1 MPVFNQSR
9 SRIIRLIFLIT
20 FIVIIGQLFYLQV
33 ISGKYQRLADENAI
47 LKKTVYPP
55 RGLVLDRKKR
65 AILNNTLTYD
75 LMVTP
80 SQVKGIDTFFFCR
93 LMDIDTTEF
102 RSRIVSAI
110 IKNKSFRPSVFEA
123 SLSPEKYARIQE
135 NLWRF
140 QNGFYVQERPI
151 RSYPYN
157 CGANI
162 FGYIGE
168 VDSAYIKNHS
178 EGGYQSGDYAGMTGI
193 ESIYERALMGKR
205 GIQVLLKD
213 NFNRIKGSYENGD
226 LDEEAIAGD
235 NLYSS
240 LDIELQQE
248 GEKLMTNKVGA
259 IVAIDPRTGGILAM
273 VSSPTYNPVYLTGGQ
288 RRKHFSEL
296 YEDPRLPLINRA
308 VSSYYP
314 PGSTFKTLQALV
326 ALHEGVITAQTS
338 FTCTGAFY
346 GCGSPMHCLDPGTFQ
361 LESAIT
367 HSCNTYF
374 ANVMQRVINNPAFP
388 DMDSSL
394 SSWAHYMNAFGLGHR
409 LGVDLPSERSGK
421 IPTPS
426 TYDNVYGHGH
436 WNFCTFRS
444 VSIGQGE
451 VLTTPLQVA
460 NEMAYLAN
468 KGWYIIPH
476 IVDSI
481 AGGDRFGLLDRFKIK
496 HIPIDIPDTVFEV
509 VHNGMEGVVE
519 RGTGTGAKIPGI
531 TICGKTGTA
540 ENYFK
545 GIKQKDH
552 SFFAAFAPREN
563 PRIAIMVICENAGFG
578 GTWAAPIASL
588 MIEKYLKDTIATDRK
603 PLEDRMIKANLIP
616 ARMLQ
621 QMKTM
626 DSLQQVKE
634 TENAL
639 KDYLNRVKDTLQSDD
654 TMTDEEIRAT
664 KTRDGPPAK
673 DSQNKKPA
681 KSDIALPG
689 KQKQPSLNKKDS
701 SKK

>member
-1 MPVFNQSR
+1 
-9 SRIIRLIFLIT
+9 
-20 FIVIIGQLFYLQV
+20 
-33 ISGKYQRLADENAI
+33 
-47 LKKTVYPP
+47 
-55 RGLVLDRKKR
+55 
-65 AILNNTLTYD
+65 
-75 LMVTP
+75 MVTP
-80 SQVKGIDTFFFCR
+80 SQVKGIDTAFFCR
-93 LMDIDTTEF
+93 LMEIDTAEF
-102 RSRIVSAI
+102 RSRIISCI

-123 SLSPEKYARIQE
+123 SLSPQKFARIQE

-140 QNGFYVQERPI
+140 QNGFYIQERPI

-162 FGYIGE
+162 VGYIGE
-168 VDSAYIKNHS
+168 VDSNFIRKRT
-178 EGGYQSGDYAGMTGI
+178 EEGYQSGDYAGMTGI
-193 ESIYERALMGKR
+193 ESIYEKNLMGQR
-205 GIQVLLKD
+205 GVQVLIKD
-213 NFNRIKGSYENGD
+213 NFNRIKGPYENGD
-226 LDEEAIAGD
+226 LDEAAIAGD
-235 NLYSS
+235 NLYTS

-273 VSSPTYNPVYLTGGQ
+273 VSSPTYNPAYLTGSE

-296 YEDPRLPLINRA
+296 YKDPQLPLLNRS
-308 VSSYYP
+308 VSTYYP

-326 ALHEGVITAQTS
+326 ALHEGVITEQTTFS
-338 FTCTGAFY
+338 CSGAFY
-346 GCGSPMHCLDPGTFQ
+346 GCGKPMRCLDPGTFQ
-361 LESAIT
+361 LEGAIIN
-367 HSCNTYF
+367 SCNTYF

-409 LGVDLPSERSGK
+409 LGVDLPSERSGL

-426 TYDNVYGHGH
+426 TYDKVYGQGH

-468 KGWYIIPH
+468 KGWFITPH

-481 AGGDRFGLLDRFKIK
+481 AGGDRFELLKRFKIK
-496 HIPIDIPDTVFEV
+496 HVPLDIPDAIFEA
-509 VHNGMEGVVE
+509 VHDGMQGVVE
-519 RGTGTGAKIPGI
+519 KGTGTGAKVPGI

-540 ENYFK
+540 ENYYK
-545 GIKQKDH
+545 GVKQKDH

-588 MIEKYLKDTIATDRK
+588 MIEKYLNDTIAADRK
-603 PLEDRMIKANLIP
+603 PLEERMIKANLIP

-621 QMKTM
+621 EMKTM
-626 DSLQQVKE
+626 DSLQRAKE
-634 TENAL
+634 AETIL
-639 KDYLNRVKDTLQSDD
+639 KNDLNDVKDTLQSDD
-654 TMTDEEIRAT
+654 NLTDEEIRALKT
-664 KTRDGPPAK
+664 KGNMPLK
-673 DSQNKKPA
+673 DSSGKHPLKK
-681 KSDIALPG
+681 DIIAPG
-689 KQKQPSLNKKDS
+689 KQKKPSLNKKDTI
-701 SKK
+701 KKVS